1 MMEEYTLDAI
11 MILKSPEIQIDQD
24 DPFKYDELGRK
35 ASAEALT
42 EFVLSSEN
50 SLVVSLD
57 APWGQ
62 GKTTFLRMWRQHLIN
77 QGIPTIYFN
86 AWESDFSDNA
96 WVCLIGEISAAISE
110 LSGNQGKAKEYL
122 DRAKSIGVSLLK
134 RSIPVAVKVA
144 TAGAVDVDKLTDQA
158 IAGLAESVAKEEIEK
173 YEKSKSSLKAFRAN
187 LGKLAECFSSL
198 EHPRPLVFIVDELD
212 RCRPNF
218 AIEVLE
224 KAKHFF
230 NVRNIVFVL
239 GVDKGQLGS
248 SIKAVY
254 GEGLNVDGYL
264 RRFMDFDFLLP
275 PPEQG
280 VFAKALFNKFGFKQ
294 YLENRSPDWKFE
306 ANDILDLFSGLFGGV
321 GFTLREQ
328 ERCYSIVANCF
339 RITPS
344 GYKLYP
350 VVLCFLAAIKTRF
363 NGMYSEFIGGKIEA
377 FAACEKFLSI
387 PGMAEFF
394 STRLGRRLEAYINC
408 SASYPGEREA
418 VYRYYENMM
427 SGEVRESEKQKIKSA
442 LSYVEHEDFDPRS
455 LTYIVEKIELA
466 AHFKS

>member
-1 MMEEYTLDAI
+1 

-35 ASAEALT
+35 VSAEALT
-42 EFVLSSEN
+42 EFVLSSDN

-110 LSGNQGKAKEYL
+110 LSGTQGKAKEYL
-122 DRAKSIGVSLLK
+122 ERAKNIGVSLLK

-144 TAGAVDVDKLTDQA
+144 TAGVVDVDKLTDQA

-187 LGKLAECFSSL
+187 LGKLAECFSSP
-198 EHPRPLVFIVDELD
+198 EQPRPLVFIIDELD

-224 KAKHFF
+224 KAKHLF
-230 NVRNIVFVL
+230 NVNNIVFVL
-239 GVDKGQLGS
+239 GVDKKQLGS
-248 SIKAVY
+248 SVRAVY
-254 GEGLNVDGYL
+254 GEGLDVDGYL

-275 PPEQG
+275 CPEKESY
-280 VFAKALFNKFGFKQ
+280 VKSLFRRYSFDEYFGKNKSGRLSREK
-294 YLENRSPDWKFE
+294 DE
-306 ANDILDLFSGLFGGV
+306 AMEAFSGLFLSLNL
-321 GFTLREQ
+321 TLRER
-328 ERCYSIVANCF
+328 EHCCSILANCI
-339 RITPS
+339 RTTKDKECLIPAM
-344 GYKLYP
+344 
-350 VVLCFLAAIKTRF
+350 LCFLIVMKIKETDL
-363 NGMYSEFIGGKIEA
+363 YSDFVGGKVASFEA
-377 FAACEKFLSI
+377 LERFKNV
-387 PGMAEFF
+387 PGMSAFLDSRYGEY
-394 STRLGRRLEAYINC
+394 LEACIVCGATFRFERQYQIN
-408 SASYPGEREA
+408 
-418 VYRYYENMM
+418 RY
-427 SGEVRESEKQKIKSA
+427 QKIWVSEDVSQEEKNRANRVLQMITSG
-442 LSYVEHEDFDPRS
+442 LVFDSGTFSYLVN
-455 LTYIVEKIELA
+455 KIELA
-466 AHFKS
+466 SLFVK